1 MNPRQTFGPKVHTKL
16 CGKRLRYPCTVPAQ
30 EQQAL
35 NDKRPG
41 LPKSL
46 RDLRAKRIGEADEAL
61 SVPPSAQ
68 FASMCERIGAQLEV
82 HHQWPGQRLSRRART
97 GRVNTFDV
105 RWRSVAGGRPQALA
119 LPAGI
124 RIVDAAV

>member
-1 MNPRQTFGPKVHTKL
+1 LIVTTHAEVLYLIGHYKTIGLTRLDLLTPAGLAQRMNPRQTFGPKVHTKL
-16 CGKRLRYPCTVPAQ
+16 CGKRLRYPCTVTAQ

-35 NDKRPG
+35 NDKRSG
-41 LPKSL
+41 LLKSL

-82 HHQWPGQRLSRRART
+82 HHQWR
-97 GRVNTFDV
+97 GR
-105 RWRSVAGGRPQALA
+105 S
-119 LPAGI
+119 GI
-124 RIVDAAV
+124 T